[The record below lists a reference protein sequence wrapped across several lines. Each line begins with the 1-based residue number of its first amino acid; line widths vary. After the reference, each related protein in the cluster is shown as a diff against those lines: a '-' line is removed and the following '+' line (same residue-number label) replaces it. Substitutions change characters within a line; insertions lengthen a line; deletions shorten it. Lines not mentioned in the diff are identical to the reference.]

1 MALEGSHRPPCDHV
15 DVDLEDGLHEPP
27 LGSGT
32 QPCPL
37 RLWLTWE
44 DQESGGPGPGPHLRA
59 DRGTLPFLL
68 RGLRGVGGPQVG
80 GLGSPQRGQARKH
93 GRRAQGGGGGP
104 GLVGMGFRCRLTPG
118 PMSVRPA
125 SVSPASCRK
134 PRPRQ
139 HWCWSAWRPGR
150 SDGAWGDC
158 VDSAALGAPPP
169 SWQPPDG
176 VPVGPRVGGGG
187 VRGSF

>member
-1 MALEGSHRPPCDHV
+1 M

-104 GLVGMGFRCRLTPG
+104 GLVGMGFRCRLTDAWAY
-118 PMSVRPA
+118 V
-125 SVSPASCRK
+125 CQT
-134 PRPRQ
+134 RQ
-139 HWCWSAWRPGR
+139 RISSLLQEAKTQATLVLERLEAR
-150 SDGAWGDC
+150 
-158 VDSAALGAPPP
+158 
-169 SWQPPDG
+169 QE
-176 VPVGPRVGGGG
+176 
-187 VRGSF
+187 